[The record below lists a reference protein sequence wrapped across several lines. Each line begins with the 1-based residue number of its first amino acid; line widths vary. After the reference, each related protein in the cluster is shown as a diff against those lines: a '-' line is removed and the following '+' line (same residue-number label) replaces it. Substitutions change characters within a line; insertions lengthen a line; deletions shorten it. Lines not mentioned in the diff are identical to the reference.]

1 MRILFATHNQ
11 HKLREIQEILCNF
24 PGTILCAKDLGMDQE
39 VEENGTSFLENAEIK
54 AKALYNFAKSRG
66 LLEEDD
72 LVMADDSGL
81 SIEALSFGPGI
92 YSARF
97 LGVDTPYPEKNRRIL
112 AMMEESSSKSR
123 MAYFTCAIVAIFADG
138 KVLQTEARCT
148 GEIAKEPGGEEGFGY
163 DPIFYLP
170 EYRKTTAEL
179 SREEKNK
186 VSHRGKALRKMER
199 MIQEEQEKRDSA
211 RISKAGQEQ
220 SGKDKEVKA
229 EHKAG
234 KASGKKTEKE
244 EDAEKRQ
251 ESDQKAKTKT
261 AGRLDSSSEE
271 KILLLSDNHRKLD
284 YVEKVLRLHPDISMC
299 IHLGDSE
306 GEGEV
311 QALLPK
317 GCESYFL
324 QGNNDFF
331 SYLPKDVEVRIGK
344 ERCFLTHGHLYGV
357 NFGLERLSEEARDRN
372 CSMAFFGHTHKPCNK
387 VVNGVH
393 WINPGSIS
401 FPRQED
407 RRPCYSLLF
416 LDQKGNLRVEMHKI

>member
-11 HKLREIQEILCNF
+11 HKLREIQEILSNF
-24 PGTILCAKDLGMDQE
+24 LGTILCAKDLGMDQE

-54 AKALYNFAKSRG
+54 ARALYNFAKAQG

-123 MAYFTCAIVAIFADG
+123 MAYFSCAIVAIFADG
-138 KVLQTEARCT
+138 KLLQTEARCT

-170 EYRKTTAEL
+170 EYGKTAAEL

-211 RISKAGQEQ
+211 RFSKAGQEQ
-220 SGKDKEVKA
+220 SGKGKEAKA
-229 EHKAG
+229 EHKAE
-234 KASGKKTEKE
+234 KESGEKPEKE
-244 EDAEKRQ
+244 EDAEKG
-251 ESDQKAKTKT
+251 QKV
-261 AGRLDSSSEE
+261 
-271 KILLLSDNHRKLD
+271 
-284 YVEKVLRLHPDISMC
+284 VEK
-299 IHLGDSE
+299 G
-306 GEGEV
+306 
-311 QALLPK
+311 Q
-317 GCESYFL
+317 
-324 QGNNDFF
+324 
-331 SYLPKDVEVRIGK
+331 
-344 ERCFLTHGHLYGV
+344 
-357 NFGLERLSEEARDRN
+357 
-372 CSMAFFGHTHKPCNK
+372 
-387 VVNGVH
+387 
-393 WINPGSIS
+393 
-401 FPRQED
+401 
-407 RRPCYSLLF
+407 
-416 LDQKGNLRVEMHKI
+416 

>member
-11 HKLREIQEILCNF
+11 HKLREIQEILSNF

-54 AKALYNFAKSRG
+54 ARALYNFAKAQG

-97 LGVDTPYPEKNRRIL
+97 LGQDTPYPEKNRRIL

-138 KVLQTEARCT
+138 KLLQTEARCT

-170 EYRKTTAEL
+170 EYRKTAAEL

-186 VSHRGKALRKMER
+186 ISHRGKALRKMER

-211 RISKAGQEQ
+211 RFSKAGQEQ
-220 SGKDKEVKA
+220 SGKGKEAKA
-229 EHKAG
+229 EHKAENVSLRQNLNDLYGRFVRLYGHLNDRKNHEMILMDAGGREILFLERKMDG
-234 KASGKKTEKE
+234 KMVKADIFSQPVSFSLHEVTQVETAA
-244 EDAEKRQ
+244 DALPANRHDPPQRKREKR
-251 ESDQKAKTKT
+251 A
-261 AGRLDSSSEE
+261 
-271 KILLLSDNHRKLD
+271 
-284 YVEKVLRLHPDISMC
+284 
-299 IHLGDSE
+299 
-306 GEGEV
+306 
-311 QALLPK
+311 
-317 GCESYFL
+317 
-324 QGNNDFF
+324 
-331 SYLPKDVEVRIGK
+331 
-344 ERCFLTHGHLYGV
+344 
-357 NFGLERLSEEARDRN
+357 
-372 CSMAFFGHTHKPCNK
+372 
-387 VVNGVH
+387 
-393 WINPGSIS
+393 
-401 FPRQED
+401 
-407 RRPCYSLLF
+407 
-416 LDQKGNLRVEMHKI
+416 